1 MLNNLRTKRVVK
13 KETQYIGDLQT
24 LATLKDPTPDS
35 DEAMVR
41 YLIDSIAWLD
51 SFDEK
56 PAAKI

>member
-1 MLNNLRTKRVVK
+1 MLNSFKTKRVVK

-24 LATLKDPTPDS
+24 MVLKDPTPES

-51 SFDEK
+51 SFDDR
-56 PAAKI
+56 PAAKV

>member
-1 MLNNLRTKRVVK
+1 MLNSFKTKRVVK

-24 LATLKDPTPDS
+24 MVLKDPTPES

>member
-1 MLNNLRTKRVVK
+1 MVK

-24 LATLKDPTPDS
+24 MVLKDPTPES

-51 SFDEK
+51 SFDDR
-56 PAAKI
+56 PAAKV

>member
-1 MLNNLRTKRVVK
+1 MLNNFKTKRAVK

-24 LATLKDPTPDS
+24 LVLKDPTPES

-51 SFDEK
+51 SLDEK
-56 PAAKI
+56 SAARV

>member
-1 MLNNLRTKRVVK
+1 MLNSFKTKRVVK

-24 LATLKDPTPDS
+24 MVLKDLTPES

-51 SFDEK
+51 SFDDR
-56 PAAKI
+56 PAAKV

>member
-1 MLNNLRTKRVVK
+1 MLNNLRTKRTVK

-41 YLIDSIAWLD
+41 I
-51 SFDEK
+51 
-56 PAAKI
+56 

>member
-24 LATLKDPTPDS
+24 MVLKDSTPDS

-51 SFDEK
+51 SFDDR
-56 PAAKI
+56 PAAKV

>member
-24 LATLKDPTPDS
+24 MVLKDSTPDS

-56 PAAKI
+56 PVAKI

>member
-1 MLNNLRTKRVVK
+1 MLNNFKTKRVVK

-24 LATLKDPTPDS
+24 MVLKDPTPES

-51 SFDEK
+51 SFDDR
-56 PAAKI
+56 PAAKV

>member
-24 LATLKDPTPDS
+24 LATLKDPTPES

-51 SFDEK
+51 SFDDR
-56 PAAKI
+56 PAAKV

>member
-1 MLNNLRTKRVVK
+1 MLNNLRVKRVVK
-13 KETQYIGDLQT
+13 KETQYLVNLKT
-24 LATLKDPTPDS
+24 LATLKDPTPES

-56 PAAKI
+56 PAAKV